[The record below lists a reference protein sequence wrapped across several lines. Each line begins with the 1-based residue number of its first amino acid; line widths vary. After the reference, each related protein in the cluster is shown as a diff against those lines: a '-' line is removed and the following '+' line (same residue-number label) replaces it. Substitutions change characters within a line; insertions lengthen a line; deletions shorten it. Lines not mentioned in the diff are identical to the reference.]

1 MKRLA
6 EECAIFAL
14 ALQFMTRLPVPAVSF
29 TPARLEAAVRWYP
42 GVGVIVGALSAVA
55 YAGALLLFPTSIAAL
70 LAVAAGL
77 LVTGV
82 FHEDGLTDTVDGI
95 GGGQT
100 AQQSLEIFRDSR
112 IGAYGAAALF
122 TALALKAASLAAI
135 PASLAIAALPLAH
148 AASRASVVVMIATS
162 RYVRADGLA
171 KPVAGGVGPIGLA
184 AALGTS
190 ALAWFL
196 LGMAAP
202 GLLSFAPLIGLALG
216 HALMRLFFEPKLGGY
231 TGDCLGA
238 VQQASELGFYLGLL
252 GGMRLLAALSL

>member
-1 MKRLA
+1 MRRLA
-6 EECAIFAL
+6 EEAAVFAL
-14 ALQFMTRLPVPAVSF
+14 AVQFMTRLPVPAVSF

-42 GVGVIVGALSAVA
+42 GVGVIVGSLSAVT
-55 YAGALLLFPTSIAAL
+55 YAGALLLFPAGVAAL
-70 LAVAAGL
+70 LAIAVGL
-77 LVTGV
+77 LATGA

-100 AQQSLEIFRDSR
+100 AQHSLEIFRDSR

-122 TALALKAASLAAI
+122 TALSLKAATLAAL

-148 AASRASVVVMIATS
+148 AASRASAVLMIATS

-171 KPVAGGVGPIGLA
+171 KPVAGGVGPLGLTV
-184 AALGTS
+184 ALGTT

-196 LGMAAP
+196 LGRMAP
-202 GLLSFAPLIGLALG
+202 GLLTLAPLLGLGLG
-216 HALMRLFFEPKLGGY
+216 HVLMRLFFEPKIGGY

-238 VQQASELGFYLGLL
+238 IQQASELGFYLGLL
-252 GGMRLLAALSL
+252 GGLRLFTLLGL